1 MKWPPELYFPAII
14 VTGNYDND
22 PIDTAPRILG
32 VNTLTH
38 CVDSE
43 RIRLAWQSTF
53 EKPENGFRDVEA
65 RIVQLAVVE
74 E

>member
-22 PIDTAPRILG
+22 PVDTGPRILG
-32 VNTLTH
+32 VNTLTPG
-38 CVDSE
+38 VDSE